1 MENDR
6 ESRELLLNCLE
17 DIECE
22 WWRNEASGLL
32 VAGALLRLELVST
45 VGGTDGDGEGVATGL
60 LYEVDNLLRLG
71 VVGLLVGNLILYAG
85 KHAELS
91 LNGNIILVCVLH
103 NLLGESNVLIV
114 REGGTVDHH

>member
-6 ESRELLLNCLE
+6 ESRELLLDSLE
-17 DIECE
+17 NVECE
-22 WWRNEASGLL
+22 WRWNETSGLL
-32 VAGALLRLELVST
+32 IAGALLRLELVSA
-45 VGGTDGDGEGVATGL
+45 VGGTDGNGEGVATGL

-71 VVGLLVGNLILYAG
+71 VMGLLVRNLILNAG
-85 KHAELS
+85 KNSELS